1 MKNYIKE
8 LRSKFKKYEIDGY
21 VIPKNDDYFTEYSKL
36 NRLEVISNFSGS
48 AGLAI
53 ILKNKNYLFTDGRY
67 TIQSKIESGKNFK
80 IYGFEKLINC
90 SLFKNL
96 TLGIDPKLFTNTQIK
111 NYFLKHNKIKYVE
124 KNLIDEIKKQ
134 KEHTS
139 IPFFSLDKN
148 IVGESINSKLNKI
161 TKYLKKNKSDYI
173 FISAPE
179 NVAWTLNIR
188 GGDGPNS
195 PIPNSR
201 LIVSKSKKILLISN
215 LKKCK
220 QLLKNKIIKKDEFL
234 DVNTLPSKI
243 LHLKGKNFIV
253 DDKSCSIFYEN
264 LIKSKFKIIKRE
276 DPIYL
281 LKAIKN
287 KTEIK
292 NMINAHI
299 LDGVALTKF
308 LFWIK
313 KINKK
318 KITEVEAAKKLE
330 NFRKL
335 NKNFLY
341 PSFDTIAGSG
351 KNGAIVHYRAKK
363 EKCRTINRNDIFL
376 CDSGGQYKYGTTDVT
391 RTICF
396 SKQKQNIKNIF
407 TKVLKGHI
415 AVATTDINKDDTGK
429 KIDKRARKFLNKS
442 NLDYAHGTGHG
453 VGFFLNVHEGP
464 QSITKINTVKIR
476 EGMILSNEPGYYK
489 TNEYGIRIENLV
501 YVKKIKKNLSFQ
513 NLTMAPIEK
522 DLINF
527 DLLTIDEKNY
537 LFKYHLEVY
546 SKISKYLNPNE
557 RKLVSYFYLA
567 FSKIQ
572 LGQLLLFL
580 TVWHNLLFF

>member
-134 KEHTS
+134 KEHAS

-220 QLLKNKIIKKDEFL
+220 QLLKNKIIKKNEFL

-351 KNGAIVHYRAKK
+351 KNGAIVHYRAKE
-363 EKCRTINRNDIFL
+363 EKCRTINKNDILL

-396 SKQKQNIKNIF
+396 SKQKHSIKNIF

-546 SKISKYLNPNE
+546 SRISKYLNPKE
-557 RKLVSYFYLA
+557 KSWLA
-567 FSKIQ
+567 TFI
-572 LGQLLLFL
+572 
-580 TVWHNLLFF
+580 

>member
-161 TKYLKKNKSDYI
+161 TKYLKKNKCDYI

-220 QLLKNKIIKKDEFL
+220 QLLKNKIIKKSEFL
-234 DVNTLPSKI
+234 DVHALPSKI

-264 LIKSKFKIIKRE
+264 LIKSKFKIIKRD

-292 NMINAHI
+292 NMVNAHI

-363 EKCRTINRNDIFL
+363 EKCRTINRNDILL

-396 SKQKQNIKNIF
+396 SKQKHSIKNIF

-546 SKISKYLNPNE
+546 SRISKYLNPHE
-557 RKLVSYFYLA
+557 RSWLA
-567 FSKIQ
+567 TFI
-572 LGQLLLFL
+572 
-580 TVWHNLLFF
+580 